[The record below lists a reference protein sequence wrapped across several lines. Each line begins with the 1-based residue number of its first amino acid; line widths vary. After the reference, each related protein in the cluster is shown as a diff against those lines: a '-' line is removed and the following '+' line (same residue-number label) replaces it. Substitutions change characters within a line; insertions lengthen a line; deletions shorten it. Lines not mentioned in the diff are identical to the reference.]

1 MSVALL
7 LLASLALYL
16 CGVGRLWRNAGVG
29 HGVTVRQTAAF
40 AGAMCALFT
49 ALVGLHE
56 LSEQLFAAHMV
67 QHELLMLVAAPLAA
81 IGAPFLGWLWL
92 LPARPRRRLMLAVRR
107 PAVLAVT
114 AVITAP
120 ATVWLL
126 HGIALWTW
134 HIPSLYEAALGS
146 ELVHVAQH
154 LSFFTTAVL
163 FWWGLAHGRYGRIG
177 YGAAVVYVFATAVH
191 SGILGALLTFSPH
204 VWYPLYANTASA
216 FGLTPLEDQ
225 QLAGLLMWVPAS
237 IVFIAGG
244 LVFFAAWLRESERRA
259 AFGFAP
265 RQGMQRPVRLAPLAQ
280 GEPQRPQRTL
290 ISLVCVVSLASLST
304 TACDRE
310 TYHAAA
316 RMTGGDPARGKASI
330 RKYGC
335 DTCHQIPGVGSSANS
350 HVGPPLTS
358 VAERVYLA
366 GRVRNSPSAMQ
377 QFIRHPRE
385 IDPRTAMPDMNVS
398 DGDGRDI
405 AAYLYT
411 LR

>member
-1 MSVALL
+1 MSLTFL
-7 LLASLALYL
+7 LLASLGLYF
-16 CGVGRLWRNAGVG
+16 CGVGRLWRSAGVG
-29 HGVTVRQTAAF
+29 HGVTLRQAGAF
-40 AGAMCALFT
+40 AGAMLALFV
-49 ALVGLHE
+49 ALVLLHE

-81 IGAPFLGWLWL
+81 AGAPFLAWLWV
-92 LPARPRRRLMLAVRR
+92 LPAHLRRGLMLAVRR
-107 PAVLAVT
+107 PVILGMT

-120 ATVWLL
+120 ASVWLL
-126 HGIALWTW
+126 HGVALWTW
-134 HIPSLYEAALGS
+134 HIPSLYEAALRS

-154 LSFFTTAVL
+154 LSFFTSAVL
-163 FWWGLAHGRYGRIG
+163 FWWGLGHGRYGRIG

-204 VWYPLYANTASA
+204 VWYPLYANTAST

-244 LVFFAAWLRESERRA
+244 LAFFAAWLKESERRA
-259 AFGFAP
+259 RLGFAP
-265 RQGMQRPVRLAPLAQ
+265 QHGT
-280 GEPQRPQRTL
+280 QRPQSPQRTF
-290 ISLVCVVSLASLST
+290 IPLVCVVSLAALST
-304 TACDRE
+304 SACDRE
-310 TYHAAA
+310 TYRAAA
-316 RMTGGDPARGKASI
+316 QITGGDPARGRATI

-335 DTCHQIPGVGSSANS
+335 DTCHQIPGVSSSANS

-358 VAERVYLA
+358 IAERVYLA
-366 GRVRNSPSAMQ
+366 GRVRNSPSSMQ